1 MPQGGSEIMI
11 IASRRWGGGRW
22 LSDRSL
28 AAGIIAFAT
37 VAALLQPAPAM
48 AEAVAPGPNP
58 LRWAQI
64 GALPDFTTGIWE
76 IAMTPAA
83 FASATQP
90 APTPLY
96 AERAKAFLA
105 AQAAGKAPQDAPTAN
120 CLPSGMP
127 QIMGQP
133 YPMQIMFGPREVTID
148 IEAFMQ
154 VRHIYTDGR
163 PHPTDVDPTFNG
175 NSIGHWEGKTLV
187 VDTVGFVP
195 DTALNFDWS
204 LKHSDKM
211 HITERFRLKDPD
223 TLEVVT
229 TVEDPEALTQPW
241 VSSKEFK
248 RHAAWTIAEYICEQ
262 NNRNVVSES
271 GAAQVNLVPP
281 STAH

>member
-1 MPQGGSEIMI
+1 MTAS
-11 IASRRWGGGRW
+11 SRRPHGRRR
-22 LSDRSL
+22 LPARSL
-28 AAGIIAFAT
+28 TAGVIALAGAVAII
-37 VAALLQPAPAM
+37 QSAPAV
-48 AEAVAPGPNP
+48 AESVAPGPHP
-58 LRWAQI
+58 LSWAQI

-76 IAMTPAA
+76 IAMTPSA

-90 APTPLY
+90 MPTAPY

-127 QIMGQP
+127 LIMNQP
-133 YPMQIMFGPREVTID
+133 YPMQILFGPREVTID

-163 PHPTDVDPTFNG
+163 PHPTDADPTFNG

-187 VDTVGFVP
+187 VDTIGFVP

-229 TVEDPEALTQPW
+229 MVEDPEALTQPW

-262 NNRNVVSES
+262 NNRNAMSKS
-271 GAAQVNLVPP
+271 GAAHVNLVPP
-281 STAH
+281 SAGH

>member
-1 MPQGGSEIMI
+1 MTIS
-11 IASRRWGGGRW
+11 SRRSRGGRW
-22 LSDRSL
+22 LSGRFRVGGL
-28 AAGIIAFAT
+28 IAFA
-37 VAALLQPAPAM
+37 AAAAVIQPAPLM

-58 LRWAQI
+58 LSWAQI

-90 APTPLY
+90 MPTAPY

-127 QIMGQP
+127 LIMGQP

-163 PHPTDVDPTFNG
+163 PHPKDADPTFNG

-187 VDTVGFVP
+187 VDTIGFVP
-195 DTALNFDWS
+195 ATALNFDWS

-211 HITERFRLKDPD
+211 HIVERFHLKDPD

-229 TVEDPEALTQPW
+229 TVEDPEALTRPW
-241 VSSKEFK
+241 VSSREFK

-262 NNRNVVSES
+262 NNRNAVSES
-271 GAAQVNLVPP
+271 GAAEVNLAPP